1 MSGWKIEMDV
11 RLFRC
16 EVSNPEHRDE
26 QTDEETDVLTDRD
39 LGRTDERAFKS
50 IWHRKQ
56 RWQKV
61 SQEANLAHKI
71 NDIKA

>member
-1 MSGWKIEMDV
+1 MNWMCDFLDARYAILKWHMT
-11 RLFRC
+11 
-16 EVSNPEHRDE
+16 EHRDE
-26 QTDEETDVLTDRD
+26 QTDGETGVLTDRD
-39 LGRTDERAFKS
+39 LGRTDERSFKS